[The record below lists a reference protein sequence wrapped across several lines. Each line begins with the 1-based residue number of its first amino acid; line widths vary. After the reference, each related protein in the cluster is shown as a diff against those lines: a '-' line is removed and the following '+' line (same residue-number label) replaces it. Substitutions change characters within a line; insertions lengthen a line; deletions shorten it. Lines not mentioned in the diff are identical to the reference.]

1 MPCHQLL
8 QLVRSG
14 VVVLR
19 TACDHVFARVTSFHH
34 FVFPVDILSSSVR
47 LIKGDLH
54 LRSSM
59 YRANCPVMNHQLASS
74 QISYPRTTHTKP
86 RDKEFIMAFAFS
98 WEKASAILWHR
109 EPVECPDKLST
120 SIVIHVPTNLIPVG
134 IQYVVLDSA
143 NNNWAVLEWQFLHL
157 KAMRCFGFRKEPDRV
172 CSHVLCATAK
182 HQKGLFP
189 WRSWWLIGIALWS
202 RLHKLN
208 IFVPRNSTV
217 DPSSTRIRSRGLES

>member
-1 MPCHQLL
+1 M
-8 QLVRSG
+8 RSG

-109 EPVECPDKLST
+109 EPVECPNKLST

-157 KAMRCFGFRKEPDRV
+157 E
-172 CSHVLCATAK
+172 SHVVFWIQERTRPCLLACFMCHSKTS
-182 HQKGLFP
+182 KGFVP
-189 WRSWWLIGIALWS
+189 RRSWWLIGIALWS

>member
-1 MPCHQLL
+1 MSLAFIAREI
-8 QLVRSG
+8 RSSDFHWL
-14 VVVLR
+14 VLR
-19 TACDHVFARVTSFHH
+19 TECDHVFARVTFFHH
-34 FVFPVDILSSSVR
+34 FVFPVDILNSSVR
-47 LIKGDLH
+47 LIKRDLH
-54 LRSSM
+54 LQSSM

-109 EPVECPDKLST
+109 EPVECPNKLST

-157 KAMRCFGFRKEPDRV
+157 E
-172 CSHVLCATAK
+172 SHVVFWIQERTRPCLLACFMCHSKTSK
-182 HQKGLFP
+182 
-189 WRSWWLIGIALWS
+189 R
-202 RLHKLN
+202 
-208 IFVPRNSTV
+208 FVPLAELVVNRHCTV
-217 DPSSTRIRSRGLES
+217 VSSPQTEHLCSSEFHSRSIVHSDKK